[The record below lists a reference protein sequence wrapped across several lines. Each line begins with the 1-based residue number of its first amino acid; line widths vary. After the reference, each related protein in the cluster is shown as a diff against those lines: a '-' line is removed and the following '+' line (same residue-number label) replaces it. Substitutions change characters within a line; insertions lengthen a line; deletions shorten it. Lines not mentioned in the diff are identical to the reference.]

1 MDGGGYGL
9 CEGTVGA
16 VTSRDN
22 LSQFYEYLSK
32 SGYFLHTC
40 YFYTNLF
47 IALFMSVTADT
58 FVFQLAFRE
67 LKPHPTADVDRR
79 RDQKKKHKMS

>member
-1 MDGGGYGL
+1 M
-9 CEGTVGA
+9 
-16 VTSRDN
+16 N
-22 LSQFYEYLSK
+22 NFYK
-32 SGYFLHTC
+32 SGYFLHMS
-40 YFYTNLF
+40 YFYTNPF
-47 IALFMSVTADT
+47 IVLFMSATADM